1 MLSKKHWETI
11 EGSLNREQ
19 KCVCVSFYGKQSSS
33 LFPTSEQE
41 SSPRMQMDRGEV
53 EVEEVRQTRVR
64 RASILTTNKK
74 RNECE
79 VMYISCAKGRAKHY
93 MQSIMWNYVLTLG
106 LWMKCCSR
114 ETSGLPPR

>member
-33 LFPTSEQE
+33 LFATSEQE
-41 SSPRMQMDRGEV
+41 SSSRMQMDTGEV
-53 EVEEVRQTRVR
+53 EVEEARHTRVR
-64 RASILTTNKK
+64 IASILTTNKE

-79 VMYISCAKGRAKHY
+79 FMYNS
-93 MQSIMWNYVLTLG
+93 
-106 LWMKCCSR
+106 
-114 ETSGLPPR
+114 